1 VWPCSHS
8 RTQAS
13 GWIQALLDLAQR
25 ETLVV
30 DRTRRKQGPRVRG
43 SAVYS
48 SFGQTCV
55 SRTRID
61 LSAGAFAAVVSH
73 TEPKSEDS
81 GAESRDGE
89 HAVARQL
96 DAALLGALECACKS
110 PGIRGAGEW
119 RCQTITPCCH
129 TPASLSSTLL
139 AWADS
144 DTLCMVEY
152 THVRLPMLRAFLRR
166 TTPAVIARTA
176 ICRAEARIY
185 FEFLDRCPTLIWHTP
200 SGTHSQPASPSLS
213 RPTTSSRVLPH
224 HALSA
229 PVAHSNLTTQ
239 PKLHASI

>member
-1 VWPCSHS
+1 VQYTH
-8 RTQAS
+8 
-13 GWIQALLDLAQR
+13 LLDKPAFRALVLTCLLVPLRRWSATPNPRARTVEQRAEMANMPLQDSWTLHYSERSNARARAQAFEEQVSGGVKQSHLAV
-25 ETLVV
+25 TLPHL
-30 DRTRRKQGPRVRG
+30 RT
-43 SAVYS
+43 
-48 SFGQTCV
+48 
-55 SRTRID
+55 
-61 LSAGAFAAVVSH
+61 
-73 TEPKSEDS
+73 
-81 GAESRDGE
+81 
-89 HAVARQL
+89 
-96 DAALLGALECACKS
+96 
-110 PGIRGAGEW
+110 
-119 RCQTITPCCH
+119 
-129 TPASLSSTLL
+129 SLSSTLF